1 MNMTQYDEQ
10 PLITFSDGY
19 NSGRDNTF
27 NAKNT
32 RAFLKGKVKP
42 QFIRNPGINTYVS
55 GSKHTGTKS
64 KSVSANRLK
73 KGRGQDEL

>member
-1 MNMTQYDEQ
+1 MSTTQYDEQ
-10 PLITFSDGY
+10 PLITFSDAH
-19 NSGRDNTF
+19 NSGQDNTF

-42 QFIRNPGINTYVS
+42 QFVRNPGINTYIS

-64 KSVSANRLK
+64 KKCKRKQAK
-73 KGRGQDEL
+73 KRKGSR